1 MNKLYSHFFIYFFFI
16 VNISYA
22 ETKDNSNLVKTNEEL
37 VAEYVLKSMQ
47 QDYTVCYVFYK
58 IGSQSIFQSEENDD
72 LAKAIASS
80 SDVSLK
86 LAFETGELANMTI
99 EEMKKRVNLE
109 IEKQLIIIKNDNS
122 NYSILLKKYSKL
134 CKNLIQDKKSRIS
147 YWEKE
152 AKSKFK

>member
-1 MNKLYSHFFIYFFFI
+1 MLFLFIILLIYIFRNKIKPKKQF
-16 VNISYA
+16 NIRI
-22 ETKDNSNLVKTNEEL
+22 KDNTIKMLDISQTIIKPSI
-37 VAEYVLKSMQ
+37 LKSMQ

-58 IGSQSIFQSEENDD
+58 IGSQSIFQSQENDD

-109 IEKQLIIIKNDNS
+109 IEKQLKIIKNDNS
-122 NYSILLKKYSKL
+122 NYSILLKKYSK
-134 CKNLIQDKKSRIS
+134 
-147 YWEKE
+147 
-152 AKSKFK
+152 F